1 MRPADGPQAA
11 GLAKGDG
18 HVGQV
23 QAWHDRPAKMVTVRK
38 DEGAA
43 TTSAELRTHNLAR
56 LLRAIHDGGGQLT
69 RAELTRQL
77 NLARGTATVLVRDL
91 AGRYLIEE
99 LTSPVDASAQRAR
112 GRPTG
117 VPSAH
122 PRGPVALAVDLRD
135 DSFTLAAFELTGR
148 STVLDRQER
157 DAGSGTGMLN
167 DVAERLKVRR
177 RQFGGRVVG
186 VGIAV
191 PSPVSGSTMV
201 QPTLPEWQDVDV
213 VAVFGPAGPQPAA
226 APQPARHGESAPDL
240 AAATCPVL
248 TGNDATLAG
257 LAEARRGVLRGI
269 SVALHLHLATGIGG
283 VLLTGGQPSTGAHG
297 SAGEFGHMPLTGGD
311 ERCRCGAIGCW
322 ELDSGARGLLRAAG
336 RLEQLEQGDRVLEAE
351 QVIAAAS
358 TDPSCGR
365 ALTHVAEALGRG
377 IGALVNAQ
385 DPAAVGLSGLAA
397 RIFDADP
404 AAVRFGYLSTLMR
417 FRRADP
423 PALLPST
430 LGDLGALTGASE
442 LVFDAFLTPRGLGA
456 WRAPAQKT
464 A

>member
-1 MRPADGPQAA
+1 MDQGR
-11 GLAKGDG
+11 
-18 HVGQV
+18 
-23 QAWHDRPAKMVTVRK
+23 AWHDRTVRQ

-56 LLRAIHDGGGQLT
+56 LLRAIHDGGGRLT

-77 NLARGTATVLVRDL
+77 RLARGTATVLVRDL
-91 AGRYLIEE
+91 AGRHLIEE

-122 PRGPVALAVDLRD
+122 PSGPVALAVDLRD

-157 DAGSGTGMLN
+157 EAGSGTGMLN
-167 DVAERLKVRR
+167 DVAERLEVRR

-201 QPTLPEWQDVDV
+201 QPTLLEWQDVDV
-213 VAVFGPAGPQPAA
+213 SEALGPARAPRADAA
-226 APQPARHGESAPDL
+226 AACA
-240 AAATCPVL
+240 VL

-257 LAEARRGVLRGI
+257 LAEARRGVLRGV
-269 SVALHLHLATGIGG
+269 SVALHLHVATGIGG
-283 VLLTGGQPSTGAHG
+283 VLLAGGQPATGAHG

-322 ELDSGARGLLRAAG
+322 ELDAGARGLLRAAG

-351 QVIAAAS
+351 EVIVAAG
-358 TDPSCGR
+358 TDPRCGR

-385 DPAAVGLSGLAA
+385 DPEAVGLSGLAA
-397 RIFDADP
+397 RVYNADP

-417 FRRADP
+417 YRRADP

-442 LVFDAFLTPRGLGA
+442 LVFDAFLTPRGLAA
-456 WRAPAQKT
+456 WRSPEQKT